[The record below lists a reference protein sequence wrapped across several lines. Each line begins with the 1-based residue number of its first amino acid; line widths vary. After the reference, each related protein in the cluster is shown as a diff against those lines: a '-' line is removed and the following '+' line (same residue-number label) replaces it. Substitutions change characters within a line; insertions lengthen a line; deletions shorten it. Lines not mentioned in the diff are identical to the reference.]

1 MGYLG
6 YKPADKPLTSADIT
20 DGVITTAKIADGTI
34 VNADINASAAIA
46 GTKLTG
52 VGKVLQVSQQVYST
66 FAQTNSQSYTDSGL
80 TLAIT
85 PSSASNKILV
95 IVSMQLNTNTA
106 SSQNISCDLLRAGSS
121 IRTFEQV
128 LGQAATTG
136 TQISFTYLDSP
147 STTSSTT
154 YKVQF
159 KGSAGT
165 GQYIRINNY
174 LSSDGNAA
182 STITLMEIAA

>member
-1 MGYLG
+1 MPFIGN
-6 YKPADKPLTSADIT
+6 KPSAVPLTSADIA
-20 DGVITTAKIADGTI
+20 DSIITSAKITDATI
-34 VNADINASAAIA
+34 VNSDISTTAAIA
-46 GTKLTG
+46 TTKLG
-52 VGKVLQVSQQVYST
+52 AGAIRQVSQQVYST
-66 FAQTNSQSYTDSGL
+66 FAQTNSQTYTDSGL

-85 PSSASNKILV
+85 PTSSSSKILV
-95 IVSMQLNTNTA
+95 IVSMQFSTNTA
-106 SSQNISCDLLRAGSS
+106 SSQNISCDLLRSGSS

-128 LGQAATTG
+128 LGQAAVTG

-154 YKVQF
+154 YKVQI